1 MRLILSD
8 PAETASRKIRGN
20 RARDANIRAST
31 RARVRR
37 DALAR
42 DGTLPTP
49 PNKKRTEDSR
59 MAISFSKSIAQA
71 ASAGIM
77 LGAMS
82 SACGGSSTP
91 PAASPAAADPATEQA
106 SAKECCK
113 AKNDC
118 KGKGGCKTDTNAC
131 AGQNECKGKGGCN
144 GHCPK

>member
-1 MRLILSD
+1 M
-8 PAETASRKIRGN
+8 
-20 RARDANIRAST
+20 
-31 RARVRR
+31 
-37 DALAR
+37 AL
-42 DGTLPTP
+42 
-49 PNKKRTEDSR
+49 N
-59 MAISFSKSIAQA
+59 FSKSIAQA

-77 LGAMS
+77 LGAIT

-91 PAASPAAADPATEQA
+91 PAASANTADPATEQA

-131 AGQNECKGKGGCN
+131 AGQNDCKGKGGCN